1 MIYMRGSN
9 RTTGLID
16 FIKYIPDTKNK
27 TIVEVGSWRG
37 ESALIF
43 AKHFKRVICI
53 DSWDIFLPPDKYKCT
68 IDDIFDAFVE
78 ATRNVPNIEFK
89 RMKSVDAA
97 AQFDDSTP
105 ITPGGPDVIYV
116 DAQHIYP
123 QVISDLKAWTPRV
136 KPGGYMAGHDYSMPG
151 VTRAVA
157 EMYGA
162 PDATF
167 QDDSWVKRMPE

>member
-16 FIKYIPDTKNK
+16 FIKHIPDTKNK

-53 DSWDIFLPPDKYKCT
+53 DSWDIALPFERYQCT
-68 IDDIFDAFVE
+68 IDDIFDVFVE

-89 RMKSVDAA
+89 RMKSVEAA
-97 AQFDDSTP
+97 ELFSNLD
-105 ITPGGPDVIYV
+105 IVYV

-123 QVISDLKAWTPRV
+123 QVIADLKAWTPRV

-151 VTRAVA
+151 VTRAVV

-167 QDDSWVKRMPE
+167 QDDSWVKRIPE